1 MEMGSFPPTVGM
13 DHRYPYGYFNHNP
26 FQQQQQQQPQLQP
39 QPQPQ
44 SSRVSRKRRADGPPE
59 NNERLSK
66 RMSLLNLEHSG
77 PKLYVPVEQG
87 DNHNQP
93 LPDLNTLH
101 QHQQQLQS
109 QHHGAGHHKHA
120 PMDDS
125 MMQLDDSKYK
135 VYIYNLDDELSSSDN
150 ETDDGKLIF
159 LPDIEKALK
168 SNRIPPNY
176 LASPSP
182 QDLADK
188 QLVLYRVPSSI
199 TVPEEQ
205 DSVRKAII
213 EARQRMRERQEAERA
228 AAAMREVPMGSA
240 AMYSAPQ
247 PSSSAA
253 AEDPDAMELD

>member
-1 MEMGSFPPTVGM
+1 MEMGSFPPAVGM
-13 DHRYPYGYFNHNP
+13 DHHYSYGYHNHNL
-26 FQQQQQQQPQLQP
+26 FQQQQPPSQP

-44 SSRVSRKRRADGPPE
+44 PSSRLSRKRKPDAPPE

-93 LPDLNTLH
+93 LPDLNTIH
-101 QHQQQLQS
+101 HHQQQLHS
-109 QHHGAGHHKHA
+109 QQQHGRHHKH
-120 PMDDS
+120 PVDDS

-135 VYIYNLDDELSSSDN
+135 VYIYNLDDELSSDN
-150 ETDDGKLIF
+150 ETDDGKLVF
-159 LPDIEKALK
+159 LPDIEKHLR
-168 SNRIPPNY
+168 SNRIPPNF
-176 LASPSP
+176 LAAAPA
-182 QDLADK
+182 DAADK

-213 EARQRMRERQEAERA
+213 EARQRMREKQEAERA
-228 AAAMREVPMGSA
+228 AAAAAGGVPVMGRVPMEPYPVPPAS
-240 AMYSAPQ
+240 
-247 PSSSAA
+247 PS

>member
-1 MEMGSFPPTVGM
+1 MEMGSFPPAVGM
-13 DHRYPYGYFNHNP
+13 DHHYQYGYLNHNP
-26 FQQQQQQQPQLQP
+26 FQQQQVQLQQQPQP
-39 QPQPQ
+39 PA
-44 SSRVSRKRRADGPPE
+44 SRLSRKRKPDAPPE

-87 DNHNQP
+87 DSHNQS
-93 LPDLNTLH
+93 LPDLNAIH
-101 QHQQQLQS
+101 HQQQLQS
-109 QHHGAGHHKHA
+109 QRRSHGHHKHT

-125 MMQLDDSKYK
+125 MMQLDDTKHK

-159 LPDIEKALK
+159 LPDIEKHLK
-168 SNRIPPNY
+168 SHRIPPNI

-182 QDLADK
+182 QEMADR

-213 EARQRMRERQEAERA
+213 EARQRMREKQEAERA
-228 AAAMREVPMGSA
+228 AAAMREVPVDSTVMF
-240 AMYSAPQ
+240 SAPQ
-247 PSSSAA
+247 ASSSS